1 MSAYFLLVSLR
12 VSAKMVSRSS
22 SFPSRKVFRFVTAL
36 SFATDLMLSKRPMA
50 NLSDTENRVFLKDK
64 LPSFKTLLKYFDRQL
79 TRPVTSR
86 LRKIWHYSGNLNTE
100 HYELLKDLFS
110 NGKKFSF
117 QMVL

>member
-1 MSAYFLLVSLR
+1 
-12 VSAKMVSRSS
+12 
-22 SFPSRKVFRFVTAL
+22 
-36 SFATDLMLSKRPMA
+36 MA

-100 HYELLKDLFS
+100 HLKQLNYELLKDLYS
-110 NGKKFSF
+110 NGKKISI